1 MGHVD
6 NSLRENEK
14 VIYRTGPHW
23 AILGF
28 PAILLFL
35 AGMSIS
41 TKGVPAVIL
50 FSIASAWGILSS
62 VVLRNNEFVI
72 TNERLLI
79 WTVFP
84 WKKLKDVAYTDIKKT
99 AFYQPTLGKLLDF
112 GTITIV
118 LSGGK
123 KATYRL
129 VSAPHELLMRVEELV
144 ELSRQTSEESPGDNL
159 N

>member
-1 MGHVD
+1 MSHID

-14 VIYRTGPHW
+14 IVYRTGPHW

-35 AGMSIS
+35 SGISIS
-41 TKGVPAVIL
+41 TKGMSAVIL
-50 FSIASAWGILSS
+50 FSIASAWGILSY
-62 VVLRNNEFVI
+62 VVLRYNEFAI
-72 TNERLLI
+72 TNERLLV

-84 WKKLKDVAYTDIKKT
+84 WKKLKDVAYTDIIKT

-112 GTITIV
+112 GTITII

-123 KATYRL
+123 KVTYRL
-129 VSAPHELLMRVEELV
+129 VSAPHELLMRLEELI
-144 ELSRQTSEESPGDNL
+144 ELSRDASQESPEG
-159 N
+159 